1 MQKVLS
7 FVKREKVL
15 VIAFIAA
22 VISCFFVKPSSE
34 YLGYIDVRTLV
45 LLFCLMVVSA
55 GLESAGFIS
64 KMAQSLMTKCKSSLT
79 LNMVLVLLPFFVA
92 MLVTNDVALITFV
105 PFAIAVLSKVDRKK
119 DIIPVVVLQTI
130 AANMGGMATPV
141 GNPQN
146 LYIYNSYNM
155 SNADFFG
162 AALPIAGVSLVGIV
176 VAVLFLKSQKINIP
190 SEEPVKVDTKLTVS
204 CALLFVVSLLTVF
217 KVITNFWILLV
228 IVVAVMLIVKPKI
241 LLKADF
247 FLLLTFVCFFV
258 FSGNFGR
265 IEAVKEFV
273 SELVSKQTYW
283 CSVGLS
289 QIISNVPA
297 AVLLSSFSD
306 NSKMLLVGVDIG
318 GLGTPIA
325 SLASLISMKIYGKS
339 EGADSNKY
347 LVFFLVSN
355 VVGLVILSVAQYLIY

>member
-1 MQKVLS
+1 MQQIWA
-7 FVKREKVL
+7 FIKREKVL

-22 VISCFFVKPSSE
+22 VISCFFVRPSAE
-34 YLGYIDVRTLV
+34 YLDYIDLRTLV

-55 GLESAGFIS
+55 GLEKAGFIN
-64 KMAQSLMTKCKSSLT
+64 KMAQTLMLKCKSSLA

-105 PFAIAVLSKVDRKK
+105 PFAIAVLSKVNRKG

-146 LYIYNSYNM
+146 LYIYNFYNM

-162 AALPIAGVSLVGIV
+162 AALPIAGVSLLCIII
-176 VAVLFLKSQKINIP
+176 AVIFLKSKKISIP
-190 SEEPVKVDTKLTVS
+190 DEEPIKVDIKLAIA
-204 CALLFVVSLLTVF
+204 CACLFVVCLLTVF
-217 KVITNFWILLV
+217 NVIKIFWITLAIV
-228 IVVAVMLIVKPKI
+228 IVVMLIIKPKI

-265 IEAVKEFV
+265 IDAVKDFV
-273 SELVSKQTYW
+273 SELIAKQTYW

-297 AVLLSSFSD
+297 AVLLSNFTD

-339 EGADSNKY
+339 EGANSNKY
-347 LVFFLVSN
+347 LAFFLISN
-355 VVGLVILSVAQYLIY
+355 VVGLVILSIAQYLIY

>member
-1 MQKVLS
+1 MQQIWA
-7 FVKREKVL
+7 FIKREKVL

-22 VISCFFVKPSSE
+22 VISCFFVKPSAE
-34 YLGYIDVRTLV
+34 YLDYIDLRTLV

-55 GLESAGFIS
+55 GLEAAGFIS
-64 KMAQSLMTKCKSSLT
+64 KMAQTLMLKCKSSLA

-105 PFAIAVLSKVDRKK
+105 PFAIAVLTKVDRKK

-146 LYIYNSYNM
+146 LYIYNSYEM

-162 AALPIAGVSLVGIV
+162 AVLPIAGISLLGV
-176 VAVLFLKSQKINIP
+176 VISVLFLKSKKINIP
-190 SEEPVKVDTKLTVS
+190 TEAPAKVDIKLAAS

-217 KVITNFWILLV
+217 KVIINFWILLG
-228 IVVAVMLIVKPKI
+228 IVVVVMLIVKPKI

-265 IEAVKEFV
+265 IEAVQEFV
-273 SELVSKQTYW
+273 SGLISKQTYW

-297 AVLLSSFSD
+297 AVLLSGFTD
-306 NSKMLLVGVDIG
+306 NSKMLLIGVDIG

-339 EGADSNKY
+339 EGADTNKY

-355 VVGLVILSVAQYLIY
+355 VVGLVILSIAQYLIY

>member
-1 MQKVLS
+1 MTAVWN
-7 FVKREKVL
+7 FIKREKVL

-22 VISCFFVKPSSE
+22 VISCFFVKPSKE
-34 YLGYIDVRTLV
+34 YLDYIDLRTLV

-55 GLESAGFIS
+55 GLEDAGFIS
-64 KMAQSLMTKCKSSLT
+64 KMAQVLMHRCKTSLSL
-79 LNMVLVLLPFFVA
+79 NLVLILLPLFVA

-105 PFAIAVLSKVDRKK
+105 PFAIVVLTKVNRKS

-146 LYIYNSYNM
+146 LYIYNKYEM
-155 SNADFFG
+155 SSGDFFG
-162 AALPIAGVSLVGIV
+162 TVLPIAGISLV
-176 VAVLFLKSQKINIP
+176 
-190 SEEPVKVDTKLTVS
+190 
-204 CALLFVVSLLTVF
+204 
-217 KVITNFWILLV
+217 LLV
-228 IVVAVMLIVKPKI
+228 IVAFVLGRKAITVPSENAKKVDLKVAIACAVLFVVCLLAVFRVLKNIWILLAIVVVVMLVIKPKL

-258 FSGNFGR
+258 FAGNFGR
-265 IEAVKEFV
+265 IETVKEFV
-273 SELVSKQTYW
+273 SSLMDKEPFW
-283 CSVGLS
+283 CAAGLS

-297 AVLLSSFSD
+297 AVLLSNFTND
-306 NSKMLLVGVDIG
+306 SKMLLLGVDIG

-339 EGADSNKY
+339 EGADTNK
-347 LVFFLVSN
+347 FLVWFLAAN
-355 VVGLVILSVAQYLIY
+355 VVGLVLLAIAKYLIY

>member
-1 MQKVLS
+1 MQKILA

-22 VISCFFVKPSSE
+22 LVSCFFVKPSAE
-34 YLGYIDVRTLV
+34 YLDYIDLRTLV

-55 GLESAGFIS
+55 GLESAGFIN
-64 KMAQSLMTKCKSSLT
+64 KMAQNLMLKCKSSMA

-92 MLVTNDVALITFV
+92 MVVTNDVALITFV
-105 PFAIAVLSKVDRKK
+105 PFAIAVLSKVNRKS

-146 LYIYNSYNM
+146 LYIYNTYKM

-162 AALPIAGVSLVGIV
+162 AALPIAGVSLLCV
-176 VAVLFLKSQKINIP
+176 VIAVIFLKSQKINIP
-190 SEEPVKVDTKLTVS
+190 AEAPVKVDLKVTIA
-204 CALLFVVSLLTVF
+204 CAALFVICLLTVF
-217 KVITNFWILLV
+217 NVITNFWILLG
-228 IVVAVMLIVKPKI
+228 IVVVVMLIVKPKI

-265 IEAVKEFV
+265 IEVVKEFV
-273 SELVSKQTYW
+273 SGLISKQTYW

-297 AVLLSSFSD
+297 AVLLSNFTD

-339 EGADSNKY
+339 EGANSNKY

-355 VVGLVILSVAQYLIY
+355 VIGLVILSIAQYLIY